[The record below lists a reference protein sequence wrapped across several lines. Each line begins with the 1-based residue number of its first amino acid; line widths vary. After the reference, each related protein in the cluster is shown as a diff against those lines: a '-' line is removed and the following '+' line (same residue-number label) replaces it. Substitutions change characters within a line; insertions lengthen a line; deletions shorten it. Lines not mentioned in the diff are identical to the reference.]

1 MGATAGSC
9 EQDGVTESS
18 VPEPPPAGT
27 PASGTLAPADAAELL
42 QRQDRLQR
50 EVTRMEAEL
59 DLGRLLGRV
68 GRVERIGSA
77 ASGLMVWRDLDLS
90 IYCTGPDPG
99 RDVAAALGELL
110 AHPGIRA
117 ADYRDELGPRSPSGG
132 EHDQRHYATLRYV
145 AGDGEWWKID
155 LSFWT
160 DAGPRGE
167 FIDGAAL
174 QRRLTAET
182 QLAILWIKD
191 VLHRLDGYLREFAG
205 IDVYDAV
212 LNHGVR
218 TPAEFEAY
226 LTRRRT

>member
-1 MGATAGSC
+1 MAGVSAVYPQASGAR
-9 EQDGVTESS
+9 
-18 VPEPPPAGT
+18 PPA
-27 PASGTLAPADAAELL
+27 PASLDPADAAELL
-42 QRQDRLQR
+42 RRQDRLQR
-50 EVTRMEAEL
+50 EITQVEAEL
-59 DLGRLLGRV
+59 DLDRVLGRV

-90 IYCTGPDPG
+90 IYCIGPHSG
-99 RDVAAALGELL
+99 RNVATALGELL
-110 AHPGIRA
+110 AHPGVRA

-132 EHDQRHYATLRYV
+132 EHDQRHYATLRYL

-160 DAGPRGE
+160 DTGPRDE

-174 QRRLTAET
+174 QSRLTDET
-182 QLAILWIKD
+182 RIAILWIKD
-191 VLHRLDGYLREFAG
+191 FLHRLEGYLREFAG

-226 LTRRRT
+226 LTRRRS